1 MTIDTSFLQIFIT
14 SIFVAASAGL
24 LGSFVIL
31 KRMALVGDA
40 LSHVALPGI
49 ALGLAFHINPFVGAF
64 STLFLA
70 VISIWLL
77 KYQTELPVDTLV
89 GIFFTASLA
98 LGILF
103 IPEQE
108 LLEALFGD
116 IGTLGLM
123 ESIISVILS
132 IGIIAALI
140 AIHKKLALS
149 MLSEELAH
157 SIGIK
162 NRALDFVY
170 LIVFALSIALGIRF
184 VGALLMGSLVI
195 IPAAAA
201 KNISRSLHG
210 FMFTSVLFGVLS
222 AAGGVILS
230 QLFHV
235 APGPLFI
242 LTSTALFVLSLIVRK
257 LKQ

>member
-1 MTIDTSFLQIFIT
+1 VHFRRFNSNR
-14 SIFVAASAGL
+14 
-24 LGSFVIL
+24 IL
-31 KRMALVGDA
+31 IQGKR
-40 LSHVALPGI
+40 I
-49 ALGLAFHINPFVGAF
+49 R
-64 STLFLA
+64 
-70 VISIWLL
+70 
-77 KYQTELPVDTLV
+77 
-89 GIFFTASLA
+89 
-98 LGILF
+98 ILWY
-103 IPEQE
+103 
-108 LLEALFGD
+108 GD
-116 IGTLGLM
+116 I
-123 ESIISVILS
+123 E
-132 IGIIAALI
+132 
-140 AIHKKLALS
+140 KL
-149 MLSEELAH
+149 EDLAH

-162 NRALDFVY
+162 NRSLDFVY

-210 FMFTSVLFGVLS
+210 FMLSSVLFGVLS

-242 LTSTALFVLSLIVRK
+242 LTSTVLFAVSLIARK

>member
-1 MTIDTSFLQIFIT
+1 MTLDLSFFQILIT
-14 SIFVAASAGL
+14 AIFVAASASL

-40 LSHVALPGI
+40 LSHVALPGV

-64 STLFLA
+64 TTLFLA
-70 VISIWLL
+70 VIGIWLL
-77 KYQTELPVDTLV
+77 KYETELPVDTLV

-103 IPEQE
+103 IPEHE

-116 IGTLGLM
+116 ISALGPI
-123 ESIISVILS
+123 ESAMSVLLS
-132 IGIIAALI
+132 IGIIGALL
-140 AIHKKLALS
+140 AIHKKLALN
-149 MLSEELAH
+149 MLSDELAH
-157 SIGIK
+157 SVGIK
-162 NRALDFVY
+162 NRKLDLIY
-170 LIVFALSIALGIRF
+170 LLIFALSIALGIRF

-201 KNISRSLHG
+201 KNITRSLHG
-210 FMFTSVLFGVLS
+210 FMATSVLFGILS

-230 QLFHV
+230 QILEV

-242 LTSTALFVLSLIVRK
+242 LSSTILFVLSLIVRK
-257 LKQ
+257 LRG

>member
-1 MTIDTSFLQIFIT
+1 MENLLFLTIVGG
-14 SIFVAASAGL
+14 FVAAASAYV
-24 LGSFVIL
+24 GSIMVL
-31 KRMALVGDA
+31 KRMSLVGDA

-49 ALGLAFHINPFVGAF
+49 AIALSLNISPILGAF
-64 STLFLA
+64 TALTLA
-70 VISIWLL
+70 VLGIWYLE
-77 KYQTELPVDTLV
+77 KNSDNYPEALV

-98 LGILF
+98 IGVLITDELD
-103 IPEQE
+103 

-123 ESIISVILS
+123 ESIATVLLS
-132 IGIIAALI
+132 TGIIVALV

-157 SIGIK
+157 SIGVK
-162 NRALDFVY
+162 NRALDFIY
-170 LIVFALSIALGIRF
+170 LIIFALSIALGIRF

-210 FMFTSVLFGVLS
+210 FMLASVLFGVLS
-222 AAGGVILS
+222 AAGGVLLS
-230 QLFHV
+230 QQFAV
-235 APGPLFI
+235 SPGPLFI
-242 LTSTALFVLSLIVRK
+242 LVSTTLFAVSLIARK

>member
-1 MTIDTSFLQIFIT
+1 MTLDLSFFQILIT
-14 SIFVAASAGL
+14 ATFVAASAGL

-49 ALGLAFHINPFVGAF
+49 ALGLAFHVNPFIGAF
-64 STLFLA
+64 STLLLA
-70 VISIWLL
+70 IVGIWVL
-77 KYQTELPVDTLV
+77 KYETELPVDTLV
-89 GIFFTASLA
+89 GIFFTSSLA

-116 IGTLGLM
+116 IEALGAM
-123 ESIISVILS
+123 ESLVSILLAT
-132 IGIIAALI
+132 GIIGTLI

-149 MLSEELAH
+149 MLSEDLAH
-157 SIGIK
+157 AAGIK

-170 LIVFALSIALGIRF
+170 LFIFALSIALGIKF
-184 VGALLMGSLVI
+184 VGALLMGALVI
-195 IPAAAA
+195 VPAAAA

-210 FMFTSVLFGVLS
+210 FMLTSVLFGVGS
-222 AAGGVILS
+222 AVGGVFLS
-230 QLFHV
+230 EAFAL
-235 APGPLFI
+235 PSGPLFI
-242 LTSTALFVLSLIVRK
+242 LASTFLFIVSLVVRK
-257 LKQ
+257 LQR